1 MNVNFTKEQFDLVKQ
16 LLNKHYNEIADSWV
30 PVDPEPRKI
39 AYGVIISMRIPTA
52 EKAWEEYCERYPHAE
67 WRAYSDKEEFFKD
80 QFTIYPHDLV
90 TV

>member
-16 LLNKHYNEIADSWV
+16 LLSKHYNEIADSWV
-30 PVDPEPRKI
+30 PEDPKERKI
-39 AYGVIISMRIPTA
+39 AYGAIIAMRIPVA
-52 EKAWEEYCERYPHAE
+52 EKAWEEYCKQFPHAE